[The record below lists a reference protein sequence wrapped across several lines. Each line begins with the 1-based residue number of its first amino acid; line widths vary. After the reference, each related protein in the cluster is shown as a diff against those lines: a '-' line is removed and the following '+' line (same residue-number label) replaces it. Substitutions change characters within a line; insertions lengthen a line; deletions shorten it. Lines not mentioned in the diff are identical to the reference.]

1 LIPRKLKWLTDRAR
15 RKAQRLYRRSVGDEG
30 VAVSLDTD
38 VDSTTMLLTFGGMKS
53 TVGIVAFEFV
63 ALTRSIPVK
72 KMFVRDP
79 RQSWYHRGMPSHGT
93 TLESVG
99 EVLQRILSEH
109 DVQRLV
115 CVGSSAGG
123 YAALLFGALLRAD
136 EVLAFGPQ
144 TTLDREQLAAIGD
157 HRWDYLLQPL
167 YDKGALEQRWVDLG
181 RALPEVLQPP
191 TRVKVFYDE
200 TVPGDRGHAEL
211 LAGIDGVR
219 MYKFGRGGHSLTRAL
234 RDCGAL
240 ERLLRGALHAPA
252 DAPQA
257 TAGLEQ
263 APNGGDARE
272 SLRYRTYR

>member
-1 LIPRKLKWLTDRAR
+1 MWLKDRAAR
-15 RKAQRLYRRSVGDEG
+15 RARRLYRRSVGDEG

-38 VDSTTMLLTFGGMKS
+38 VDSKTMLLTFGGMKS

-63 ALTRSIPVK
+63 ALTGSIPVK

-99 EVLQRILSEH
+99 EVLQRILAEH
-109 DVQRLV
+109 EVERLV

-144 TTLDREQLAAIGD
+144 TTLDRQTLAAMDD
-157 HRWDYLLQPL
+157 HRWDYLLEPL
-167 YDKGALEQRWVDLG
+167 YAKGALEERWIDL
-181 RALPEVLQPP
+181 RSALPEVLAAP
-191 TRVKVFYDE
+191 TRCRVYYDE
-200 TVPGDRGHAEL
+200 TVPGDRQHAEH
-211 LAGIDGVR
+211 LAGIERVR

-240 ERLLRGALHAPA
+240 ERLLRDALHEPAIPA
-252 DAPQA
+252 DGPADP
-257 TAGLEQ
+257 EQ
-263 APNGGDARE
+263 APHGEPSRE
-272 SLRYRTYR
+272 ALRYRTYR